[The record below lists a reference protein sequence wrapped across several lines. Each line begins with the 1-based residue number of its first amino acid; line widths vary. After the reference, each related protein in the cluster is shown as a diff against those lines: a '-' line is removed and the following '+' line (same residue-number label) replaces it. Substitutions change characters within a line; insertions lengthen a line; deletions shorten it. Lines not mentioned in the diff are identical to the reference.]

1 MPRFAGSG
9 RVYIRVLIAFEDEYR
24 VYGAAITGAIRRAR
38 LTDEVVT
45 TEIGELEREVRRFD
59 PHLIISSL
67 PALADSGRWVSWM
80 RLSSDPT
87 RLSEICV
94 EGNRWEL
101 SNPSLGEV
109 LSVLEETE
117 GLLVGSNQRPRR
129 EL

>member
-117 GLLVGSNQRPRR
+117 GLLVGSNQGPRR